1 MGRSSYSDLSIPRS
15 DSCAKKG
22 RIKECPWNLSSG
34 TSERVLGEPTLPLT
48 PRKRGGGGRERERD
62 RERRIDNC
70 VMPHYFEAMPA
81 PCTTSEIGVSPG
93 YGKMV
98 ARLHCGAVVGNRS
111 CDGPWL
117 SVGLYFHLRFKLHS
131 RQAASGEHGGV
142 ELGFGVHHDSN
153 TYSNVTT

>member
-1 MGRSSYSDLSIPRS
+1 MGRSSYSDLSITRS

-22 RIKECPWNLSSG
+22 RIKECPWILSSG
-34 TSERVLGEPTLPLT
+34 TSERSLANQHFPSLPEREEGE
-48 PRKRGGGGRERERD
+48 GERERD

-81 PCTTSEIGVSPG
+81 PCTISEIGVSPG

-111 CDGPWL
+111 CDRSVAL
-117 SVGLYFHLRFKLHS
+117 SRMYFHLRFKLHS